1 MSLVVLS
8 VSGELGVSLVVFM
21 VSGDELGVSLIVSV
35 VSGEDLGVQS
45 GCVAQKIR

>member
-8 VSGELGVSLVVFM
+8 VSGELGVSLVVFN
-21 VSGDELGVSLIVSV
+21 VSGDELGVSLIVSA
-35 VSGEDLGVQS
+35 VSGEELGVQS